1 MIVHVHT
8 VYTVY
13 TVLLKQYMYMMYST
27 YTHDTYT
34 LILPSPLPFLPF
46 QFITP
51 EDGGAF
57 TGGVSAQMLKSMGV
71 EWALAGHSERRTIN
85 GESDE
90 EINLQCLKLIENGMN
105 VVLCIGETN
114 EEYEKG
120 LVGSVCEIQLKKN
133 LEGVSADDMD
143 KVTIAYEVC
152 PM

>member
-1 MIVHVHT
+1 
-8 VYTVY
+8 
-13 TVLLKQYMYMMYST
+13 
-27 YTHDTYT
+27 
-34 LILPSPLPFLPF
+34 
-46 QFITP
+46 
-51 EDGGAF
+51 
-57 TGGVSAQMLKSMGV
+57 MGV

-143 KVTIAYEVC
+143 KVTIAYEVRYMSNVYMMC
-152 PM
+152 TCVHPSQPRKDCHFVTHSLTMSIVVATLMY